1 MKRKLLLAGL
11 LAAVI
16 ALMSSC
22 VIVFPDN
29 YEKTWISEISYEQAG
44 HAGAVNYI
52 TLWDDGATYNYRAGI
67 NHGTWDGLVTV
78 KYNGQN
84 YNIYAPEGSQTL
96 RITLMFENMY
106 GDLEYVDK
114 LAYCSNIDDFYRT
127 TIYVTENDV
136 NVVNPSYRVY

>member
-11 LAAVI
+11 LAAVV

-22 VIVFPDN
+22 VIIFPDD
-29 YEKTWISEISYEQAG
+29 YEKTWISEISLDNGAG
-44 HAGAVNYI
+44 HYEV
-52 TLWDDGATYNYRAGI
+52 LWDDGATYNYRAG
-67 NHGTWDGLVTV
+67 NRHGTYDGLVTV
-78 KYNGQN
+78 RYNGCN
-84 YNIYAPEGSQTL
+84 YDVYAPTGNKTL
-96 RITLMFENMY
+96 RVTLMFENKY

-114 LAYCSNIDDFYRT
+114 LAYCSNIDDRYRT